1 MNKLFKMSSFFGTD
15 DVVVVSQSGGGENEV
30 DAEDED

>member
-1 MNKLFKMSSFFGTD
+1 MPSSFATD
-15 DVVVVSQSGGGENEV
+15 DVVVVSQSGRGENEV

>member
-1 MNKLFKMSSFFGTD
+1 MPSSFVTD
-15 DVVVVSQSGGGENEV
+15 DVVVVSQSERGENEV